1 MFERISFSGIINW
14 RLTLI
19 REVLSM
25 RQSIKFL
32 LKAAG
37 IACFTLGLLLAN
49 NSIMAQQNI
58 SRIAVAPFSIQAP
71 PDLAYL
77 QKAVQNLL
85 VSRVNVPGK
94 IDSVPVNVAP
104 SGLTPGSSLSP
115 EEARKIANTTG
126 TSHLIVGTITAIGES
141 VSIDAWLYNLSS
153 GGAPKKFSAQGAT
166 LGQVI
171 PQVDQMAKEIS
182 GSFGVAPVAAAP
194 AATSQP
200 SQATTTAA
208 PAQTQ
213 QAAQSRVM
221 EVLANPLLEE
231 QRISYLN
238 PNFIELTPEESLQNL
253 GVWRSQTISEGIVG
267 MDVGDLDGDG
277 IPEIV
282 TVSYK
287 KLSVYK
293 RVGTALKLI
302 ASREAEK
309 SERFVWCSVIDL
321 NGDKRAEIVVTAMA
335 QKNVTAGGYTESMTS
350 VPTGY
355 ETPSSTVFSLQGT
368 ALQPVATKI
377 PFFLNTFTTAGGDKI
392 LIGQRQATEKGF
404 APGIHE
410 MRLQGQRLEPLQE
423 IHLPS
428 KCNVFNCAEV
438 DIDGDGKPEYAI
450 ILPDNRMILTRAN
463 GSVIWKSRHRFG
475 ATTNYILGKA
485 EDLRYNQQDYYYIP
499 PPILVTDLNKDGK
512 KEIVVNR
519 SPEYSRL
526 LPAGFKYYEAGQVV
540 SLSWDQIGLIE
551 NWATRELS
559 GMVTSI
565 RIADTNND
573 GIPELVVSVVLGKEL
588 LQVWKSES
596 VIFAYDLNVD
606 KKPKEKAKESR

>member
-49 NSIMAQQNI
+49 NSMMAQQNI
-58 SRIAVAPFSIQAP
+58 SRIAIAPFSIQAP

-94 IDSVPVNVAP
+94 IESVPVNVAP

-115 EEARKIANTTG
+115 EEARKISNTTG
-126 TSHLIVGTITAIGES
+126 TSHLIVGTITAIGEA
-141 VSIDAWLYNLSS
+141 VSIDACLYDLSS
-153 GGAPKKFSAQGAT
+153 AGAPKKFSAQGAT
-166 LGQVI
+166 LSQVI

-182 GSFGVAPVAAAP
+182 GSLGVAPVAAAP
-194 AATSQP
+194 AATFQP

-267 MDVGDLDGDG
+267 MDVGDIDGDG

-287 KLSVYK
+287 KLNVYK

-335 QKNVTAGGYTESMTS
+335 QKNITTGGYTESITR

-368 ALQPVATKI
+368 ALQPIATKI
-377 PFFLNTFTTAGGDKI
+377 PFFLNTFTTSGGDKI

-404 APGIHE
+404 APGIYE

-499 PPILVTDLNKDGK
+499 PPILVTDLNKYGK

>member
-1 MFERISFSGIINW
+1 MQ
-14 RLTLI
+14 
-19 REVLSM
+19 
-25 RQSIKFL
+25 QSIKFL
-32 LKAAG
+32 LKVAG
-37 IACFTLGLLLAN
+37 IVCLVLMFLTAG
-49 NSIMAQQNI
+49 NSSMAQQNI
-58 SRIAVAPFSIQAP
+58 SRIAIAPFSIQAP

-85 VSRVNVPGK
+85 VSRINVPGK
-94 IDSVPVNVAP
+94 IDSIPINVVP
-104 SGLTPGSSLSP
+104 SGFTPGSSLSP
-115 EEARKIANTTG
+115 EEARKISNTTR
-126 TSHLIVGTITAIGES
+126 TSHLIVGTITAIGEA
-141 VSIDAWLYNLSS
+141 VSIDVWLYDLVS
-153 GGAPKKFSAQGAT
+153 GGVPRKFSAQGTT
-166 LGQVI
+166 LSQVI

-182 GSFGVAPVAAAP
+182 GSFGVTSVAALPGAI
-194 AATSQP
+194 SQP
-200 SQATTTAA
+200 PQASTAI
-208 PAQTQ
+208 PTQTQ

-238 PNFIELTPEESLQNL
+238 PNFIELTPEESFQNI
-253 GVWRSQTISEGIVG
+253 GIWRSQTISDGIVG
-267 MDVGDLDGDG
+267 MDVGDVDGDG

-309 SERFVWCSVIDL
+309 LERFVWCSVIDL

-335 QKNVTAGGYTESMTS
+335 QKNVTTGGYTESMTS
-350 VPTGY
+350 LPTGH
-355 ETPSSTVFSLQGT
+355 ETPSSTIFSLQGT
-368 ALQPVATKI
+368 ALQPIATKI
-377 PFFLNTFTTAGGDKI
+377 PFFLNTFTTAGGDKT

-410 MRLQGQRLEPLQE
+410 MRLQGQRLEPIQE

-438 DIDGDGKPEYAI
+438 DVDGDGKPEYTI

-519 SPEYSRL
+519 SPEYSRF

-565 RIADTNND
+565 RIVDTNND

-588 LQVWKSES
+588 LQIWKSES

>member
-1 MFERISFSGIINW
+1 MRKPIKLLSTFSFIFAIIGILFFGWGTWTVSENN
-14 RLTLI
+14 L
-19 REVLSM
+19 
-25 RQSIKFL
+25 
-32 LKAAG
+32 AA
-37 IACFTLGLLLAN
+37 
-49 NSIMAQQNI
+49 AQQSS

-77 QKAVQNLL
+77 QKGVQNLL

-94 IDSVPVNVAP
+94 IDTIPINSTP
-104 SGLTPGSSLSP
+104 SGLTPGASLNP
-115 EEARKIANTTG
+115 EETKKISSTVGG
-126 TSHLIVGTITAIGES
+126 THLIVGTITAIGES
-141 VSIDAWLYNLSS
+141 VSIDAWLYDLLS
-153 GGAPKKFSAQGAT
+153 GGAPKKFSVQGGT
-166 LGQVI
+166 ISQVI
-171 PQVDQMAKEIS
+171 PQVDQMAKEI
-182 GSFGVAPVAAAP
+182 GSALGATPVATTTPTQLSQAPVATA
-194 AATSQP
+194 QP
-200 SQATTTAA
+200 
-208 PAQTQ
+208 Q
-213 QAAQSRVM
+213 QGAQSRVM

-231 QRISYLN
+231 QKISYLN
-238 PNFIELTPEESLQNL
+238 PNFIEITPEESLQNL

-267 MDVGDLDGDG
+267 MDVGDVDGDG

-282 TVSYK
+282 TLSYK

-293 RVGTALKLI
+293 RIGTALKLI
-302 ASREAEK
+302 ATYEADK
-309 SERFVWCSVIDL
+309 LQRLVWCSVIDL
-321 NGDKRAEIVVTAMA
+321 NGDKRAEIVVTAMV
-335 QKNVTAGGYTESMTS
+335 QKNVTSGGYMESMTG
-350 VPTGY
+350 VATGH
-355 ETPSSTVFSLQGT
+355 EIPSSVIFSLQGT
-368 ALQPVATKI
+368 TLQPIATKI
-377 PFFLNTFTTAGGDKI
+377 PFFLNTFTTATGEKI

-404 APGIHE
+404 APNIHE
-410 MRLQGQRLEPLQE
+410 MRLQGQKLEPLQE

-428 KCNVFNCAEV
+428 KCNVFNCAEF
-438 DIDGDGKPEYAI
+438 DADGDSKPEYVI

-463 GSVIWKSRHRFG
+463 GSVMWKSRHRFG

-499 PPILVTDLNKDGK
+499 PPMLVTDLNKDNQ

-559 GMVTSI
+559 GMVTSL

-573 GIPELVVSVVLGKEL
+573 GTPELVVSVVLGKEL

-606 KKPKEKAKESR
+606 RKVKNKAKESR